1 MVRDESR
8 LRARLDEETLRRLTT
23 ITVGDATD
31 PAALDRAIQG
41 IDVALSG
48 NGANREMAH
57 QMALAVQRNN
67 VQKLIWPAGGS
78 NVMAEDGI
86 TPAYLTHMD
95 RFPRAKD
102 IYHAHQVCIDAIRE
116 TGINYMIFCPGRMTT
131 HGHRSPDVRS
141 SVRINRVAGMSVS
154 YEDAAWVMLEGAL
167 TDAYD
172 RRLVS
177 AATNR

>member
-1 MVRDESR
+1 MTTEPQTHVLVVGVGGLGTHMIHEALERGVQVSVMVRDESR
-8 LRARLDEETLRRLTT
+8 LKARLDEEVLRRLTT

-31 PAALDRAIQG
+31 PAALDRAMQG

-86 TPAYLTHMD
+86 TPAYLKHMD

-102 IYHAHQVCIDAIRE
+102 I
-116 TGINYMIFCPGRMTT
+116 
-131 HGHRSPDVRS
+131 
-141 SVRINRVAGMSVS
+141 
-154 YEDAAWVMLEGAL
+154 
-167 TDAYD
+167 
-172 RRLVS
+172 
-177 AATNR
+177 

>member
-1 MVRDESR
+1 M
-8 LRARLDEETLRRLTT
+8 
-23 ITVGDATD
+23 
-31 PAALDRAIQG
+31 
-41 IDVALSG
+41 
-48 NGANREMAH
+48 
-57 QMALAVQRNN
+57 
-67 VQKLIWPAGGS
+67 
-78 NVMAEDGI
+78 
-86 TPAYLTHMD
+86 
-95 RFPRAKD
+95 
-102 IYHAHQVCIDAIRE
+102 CIDAIRE